1 MNESIE
7 PITAP
12 AVLTV
17 LVLAIGTYSLYF
29 AISDSAYWITI
40 VHIFVR
46 DEFGNISKTLSN
58 QDKAAIFSTVIEL
71 VIAILLIAKAKTISR
86 LLIAFAK

>member
-1 MNESIE
+1 VSLIF
-7 PITAP
+7 
-12 AVLTV
+12 
-17 LVLAIGTYSLYF
+17 LAIGTYSLYF
-29 AISDSAYWITI
+29 AISDSTYWITI

-71 VIAILLIAKAKTISR
+71 VIAILLIAKANTISW
-86 LLIAFAK
+86 LLMAFAK